1 MRNGIIMR
9 RPLLWGLLVLL
20 VAVCGGLAAWSSLGG
35 RFGRT
40 SEWWANSNQ
49 SGSSLEMLGAYGEVP
64 DFALTERSG
73 RQISRADL
81 FGKVWIA
88 DFFYTECPDVCPLL
102 STHMARLQDALAQ
115 APDVRLVS
123 ISVDPEHDTPETLRA
138 YGKDLGVKP
147 ERWTL
152 LTGDPVTVRT
162 VVVDGF
168 KTPLE
173 RAVATPASQIAHT
186 GKVVLVDGSGG
197 IRGYY
202 DTDETGLNEV
212 FNRAQHVLR

>member
-1 MRNGIIMR
+1 MTTREVIRSPYVWGFLIAIATLTAV
-9 RPLLWGLLVLL
+9 RPFLRHIPEPPPVIGQVHEFALVD
-20 VAVCGGLAAWSSLGG
+20 SGG
-35 RFGRT
+35 RRFSSAELKGQVYIVSFFFT
-40 SEWWANSNQ
+40 SC
-49 SGSSLEMLGAYGEVP
+49 
-64 DFALTERSG
+64 RS
-73 RQISRADL
+73 I
-81 FGKVWIA
+81 
-88 DFFYTECPDVCPLL
+88 CPA
-102 STHMARLQDALAQ
+102 TMHGMAKLQAEFDGQ
-115 APDVRLVS
+115 GIQGIRLVS